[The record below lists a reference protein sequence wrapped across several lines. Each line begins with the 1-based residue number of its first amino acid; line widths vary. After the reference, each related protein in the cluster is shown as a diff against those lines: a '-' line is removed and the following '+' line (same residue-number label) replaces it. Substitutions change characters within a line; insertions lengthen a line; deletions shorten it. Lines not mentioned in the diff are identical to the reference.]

1 MNKKLLTAAIGAAL
15 AMGATVASADVKL
28 YGKIHVSVDYLDTKA
43 ADPNPT
49 AGKKA
54 TSVTNN
60 TSRWGIDVSEK
71 LGGGLT
77 AIGKLESQIDATG
90 DNSADTAT
98 PQNRFVG
105 LSGGFGTILAGVH
118 DTPFK
123 EIMAATNLF
132 TDQVG
137 DSRNIIRQNGTGGSA
152 GINSAGSAL
161 TSVLRQNSLD
171 WDLRANNAIRYQ
183 TPDMAGFKVTYLW
196 SADVTTS
203 TTQEDNRRKA
213 SSLSVAYSGGPLYV
227 AYAYEQHRMPV
238 DALATSGL
246 GDGQPNETGQRLGAS
261 YNFGAFKLIALYQT
275 LSDLGGTRNGETKVK
290 RSSWGLGAAYTAG
303 NNVFKTQ
310 YYKANKF
317 SNRYDGTTA
326 AADNTSANM
335 WALGWDHL
343 FSKTAKAY
351 VAYAK
356 TTNQTNAAMLVNAGG
371 HGDQVTPFADGDPSV
386 WSVGMI
392 LDF

>member
-15 AMGATVASADVKL
+15 AAGPMLAQADVKL
-28 YGKIHVSVDYLDTKA
+28 YGKVHVSVDYLDAKGIGQPHT
-43 ADPNPT
+43 
-49 AGKKA
+49 GKS
-54 TSVTNN
+54 TNVTNN

-90 DNSADTAT
+90 DNTTDTAT
-98 PQNRFVG
+98 SQNRYVG
-105 LSGGFGTILAGVH
+105 LSGKFGTLLAGVH

-123 EIMAATNLF
+123 ELQGATNLF

-137 DSRNIIRQNGTGGSA
+137 DARNIVRQNALAGTNTSA
-152 GINSAGSAL
+152 AGL
-161 TSVLRQNSLD
+161 TILRQNSFD
-171 WDLRANNAIRYQ
+171 WDARAANSIRYQ
-183 TPDMAGFKVTYLW
+183 TPDMNGFKVTYLW

-203 TTQEDNRRKA
+203 TTAEDNRRKLG
-213 SSLSVAYSGGPLYV
+213 SLSLGYSKGPLYV
-227 AYAYEQHRMPV
+227 AYAHETHRLFDTGSAPAGV
-238 DALATSGL
+238 
-246 GDGQPNETGQRLGAS
+246 GDGDPVETGQRLAAS
-261 YNFGAFKLIALYQT
+261 YNFGAFKLLGLYQRLT
-275 LSDLGGTRNGETKVK
+275 NLGGKQTADSEVNRT
-290 RSSWGLGAAYTAG
+290 SYGLGGAYTAG
-303 NNVFKTQ
+303 NNVFKAQ
-310 YYKANKF
+310 YYKADKF
-317 SNRYDGTTA
+317 SKTRSG
-326 AADNTSANM
+326 ADASNTGANM

-356 TTNQTNAAMLVNAGG
+356 TTNQQYVTHLVNAGG
-371 HGDQVTPFADGDPSV
+371 HGDQVTPDVGNDPSV

>member
-28 YGKIHVSVDYLDTKA
+28 YGKIHVSVDYLDAKA
-43 ADPNPT
+43 GT
-49 AGKKA
+49 GTVQTHSGKS

-71 LGGGLT
+71 LGGGMT

-90 DNSADTAT
+90 DNSTDTAT

-105 LSGGFGTILAGVH
+105 LSSGFGTILAGVH

-123 EIMAATNLF
+123 ELMVATNLF

-137 DSRNIIRQNGTGGSA
+137 DSRNIIRQNGAANMGAAGTAATSA
-152 GINSAGSAL
+152 
-161 TSVLRQNSLD
+161 LRQNTVD
-171 WDLRANNAIRYQ
+171 WDLRAPNAIRYQ
-183 TPDMAGFKVTYLW
+183 TPDMGGFKATFLW
-196 SADVTTS
+196 SADVTTG
-203 TTQEDNRRKA
+203 TNIEDNRRKA
-213 SSLSVAYSGGPLYV
+213 SSLSLAYASGPLYV
-227 AYAYEQHRMPV
+227 AFAHETHRMS
-238 DALATSGL
+238 DTSAANGV
-246 GDGQPNETGQRLGAS
+246 GDGDPTESGQRLAAT
-261 YNFGAFKLIALYQT
+261 YNFGAVKVAALYQS
-275 LSDLGGTRNGETKVK
+275 LKNMGGKRGGSSGDQEVN
-290 RSSWGLGAAYTAG
+290 RSSYGLGAAYTAG
-303 NNVFKTQ
+303 NNVFKAQ

-317 SNRYDGTTA
+317 NHKFDGSSADGTG
-326 AADNTSANM
+326 ANM

-351 VAYAK
+351 VAYSK
-356 TTNQTNAAMLVNAGG
+356 TTNDAFMAHQVNAGG
-371 HGDQVTPFADGDPSV
+371 HGDQIAPNTGEDPSV